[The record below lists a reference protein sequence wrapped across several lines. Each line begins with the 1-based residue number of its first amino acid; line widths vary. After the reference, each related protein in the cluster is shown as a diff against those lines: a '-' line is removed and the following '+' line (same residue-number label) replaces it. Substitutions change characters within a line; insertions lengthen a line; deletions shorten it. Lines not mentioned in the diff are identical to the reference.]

1 MSDFLIAGAMGLLTG
16 LPGTAGRAAG
26 ALRVRDGR
34 IAALG
39 DLAPEPGETVL
50 EASGCVVAP
59 GFVNAHHHL
68 FQSLLKGVPE
78 GMNAALFE
86 WLRIVPYSYWDRIDA
101 EAFRL
106 AATVGMAELALSGC
120 TTVADHHYIY
130 PEGWDFDPNEILFQ
144 TAARFGMRLV
154 LCRGGAT
161 RARAFDTPD
170 ITPLPT
176 EPLEV
181 MLARTEAAAARWHD
195 PAPDAMTRV
204 VMAPTTPTF
213 SLDPGELREIA
224 QAARAMG
231 LRLHSHLSENRGYV
245 EHTLAQH
252 GMRPVPWL
260 AGHDWL
266 GPDVWFAHLVEA
278 DADEVA
284 LLAETGTG
292 MAHCPQANGRLGSG
306 LAPAP
311 ALSRAGGTVALAVD
325 GAAANEAADMGSA
338 LYAAFMLHRTAGGAG
353 AVTVQE
359 LIHWATAGGAAVLG
373 LPAIG
378 TLAPGQAADLVLFDL
393 DAPRWFGLHDP
404 LLAPVIGAGQLSVRH
419 AFVAGREIVRDGAL
433 PWLDTVKLRA
443 DAARVTARL
452 ARRS

>member
-1 MSDFLIAGAMGLLTG
+1 MSDFLVTGALGILTG
-16 LPGTAGRAAG
+16 LPGAAGRATG
-26 ALRVRDGR
+26 AVRVRGGR

-39 DLAPEPGETVL
+39 ALVPEPGERVVDAT
-50 EASGCVVAP
+50 GCVVAA

-78 GMNAALFE
+78 GMNVALFE
-86 WLRIVPYSYWDRIDA
+86 WLRLVPYTYWDRIDA
-101 EAFRL
+101 EAFQV
-106 AATVGMAELALSGC
+106 AATVGIAELALSGC

-130 PEGWDFDPNEILFQ
+130 PASWDFDPNEILFE
-144 TAARFGMRLV
+144 TAARFGMRFV

-161 RARAFDTPD
+161 KARAFDTPD

-176 EPLEV
+176 ETLAE

-231 LRLHSHLSENRGYV
+231 LRLHSHLSENYGYV
-245 EHTLAQH
+245 EHTLAHH

-278 DADEVA
+278 DAEEVA

-311 ALSRAGGTVALAVD
+311 MLSRAGGTVAMAVD

-338 LYAAFMLHRTAGGAG
+338 LYAAFMLHRTAGGAD
-353 AVTVQE
+353 AVLVEE
-359 LIHWATAGGAAVLG
+359 LMHWATAGGAAVLG

-378 TLAPGQAADLVLFDL
+378 TLEPGKAADLVLFDL
-393 DAPRWFGLHDP
+393 NNPRWFGLHDP
-404 LLAPVIGAGQLSVRH
+404 LLAPVIGAGQLTVRR

-433 PWLDTVKLRA
+433 PWLDMENLRA
-443 DAARVTARL
+443 DAARLTAHL
-452 ARRS
+452 ARRD